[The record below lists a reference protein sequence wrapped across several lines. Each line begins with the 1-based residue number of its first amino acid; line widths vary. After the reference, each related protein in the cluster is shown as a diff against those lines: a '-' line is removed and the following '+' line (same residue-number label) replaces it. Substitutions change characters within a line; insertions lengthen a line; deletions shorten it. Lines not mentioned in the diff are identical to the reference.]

1 MKLELNEAT
10 LNAYITEAINE
21 ELDEFLRND
30 AKSRKWGYNW
40 DDSLSWREN
49 RRRRKEQIQ
58 KIKDAGY
65 RNYEDYE
72 AGEAIRNPVQPKP
85 AGGEEPGGG
94 TPSPAPAPAPAPAVR
109 YPEEYP
115 YKNDRTVT
123 GKYKTGQFQT
133 WFNLPPEKGGMGGNL
148 VVDGIWGK
156 NTEAAYQQWLQKVQP
171 STMPPTGA

>member
-10 LNAYITEAINE
+10 LNAYITEAIDE
-21 ELDEFLRND
+21 ELDEFLRNN

-40 DDSLSWREN
+40 DDSLSWSEN

-72 AGEAIRNPVQPKP
+72 AGEAIRNPVQPGP
-85 AGGEEPGGG
+85 QGGSTPGGS
-94 TPSPAPAPAPAPAVR
+94 SPAPAPETTPAVT
-109 YPEEYP
+109 YPSEYP

-171 STMPPTGA
+171 STTPPTGA